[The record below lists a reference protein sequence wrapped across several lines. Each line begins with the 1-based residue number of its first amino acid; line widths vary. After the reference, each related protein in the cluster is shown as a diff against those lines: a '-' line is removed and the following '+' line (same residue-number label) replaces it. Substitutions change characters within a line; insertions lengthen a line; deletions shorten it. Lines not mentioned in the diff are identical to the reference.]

1 VDVNGNYC
9 EYMDS
14 KQIEIKS
21 RGFLV
26 FDPKHDQH
34 YNEREMD
41 HILTQRSLDWIQ
53 RDFQVHIL

>member
-1 VDVNGNYC
+1 
-9 EYMDS
+9 MDS